1 MNIEYYET
9 VHGDCPVVDFIESL
23 PAQERVLVMHKIE
36 LLAEHGL
43 NLRRPHAD
51 ILRDGIHELR
61 IRTHHGQQR
70 ILYFIFHR
78 DTAVLLCGFT
88 KKSDKVADVIIEKAV
103 AYKSDYSQRHGYEP

>member
-9 VHGDCPVVDFIESL
+9 IQGDCPVVDFIESL

-43 NLRRPHAD
+43 NLRRPYTD

-61 IRTHHGQQR
+61 IRTRHGQQR

-78 DTAVLLCGFT
+78 DTAVLLYGFT
-88 KKSDKVADVIIEKAV
+88 KKSDKVADVIIEKAID
-103 AYKSDYSQRHGYEP
+103 YKADYLQRH